1 MCRVY
6 PQKLSI
12 WETGI
17 FGNFSVGGGEF
28 CHFKTGIPGGPGS
41 EGAVAPFAPHWLR
54 HWASH
59 MHAAMFAST
68 GFVDD
73 ALRHTVPS
81 VNGPLF
87 QLVNAVF
94 WFCVMSGNVET

>member
-1 MCRVY
+1 LCRVY

-41 EGAVAPFAPHWLR
+41 DVTSKR
-54 HWASH
+54 QVQ
-59 MHAAMFAST
+59 MY
-68 GFVDD
+68 
-73 ALRHTVPS
+73 RII
-81 VNGPLF
+81 
-87 QLVNAVF
+87 
-94 WFCVMSGNVET
+94 